1 MLTETN
7 FVSPTCWGER
17 EIKGPV
23 HLFRERL
30 LLRSFRPML
39 PSGRVLDAGCGSGSL
54 AMELC
59 RLGYDVEA
67 VEQSA
72 EFVNM
77 VRERIAS
84 MGMES
89 SLSVQSGSVTSLP
102 FDDEFFD
109 GLVSGEVLEHL
120 APESGGDEAAVA
132 EFRRVLRPG
141 GACVI
146 SVPLNPDLWDES
158 DEWGRPRKTVH
169 EGRIS
174 CPLRRKRVY
183 RQCDENL
190 GFPLGRLYHRA
201 LFGPWLRRTS
211 GVPSGEVDGRADTK
225 AASNRFL
232 VGMVAGVLRFDE
244 LFSKCSWGRG
254 IVLSAVKS

>member
-1 MLTETN
+1 M
-7 FVSPTCWGER
+7 P
-17 EIKGPV
+17 
-23 HLFRERL
+23 
-30 LLRSFRPML
+30 
-39 PSGRVLDAGCGSGSL
+39 DAGAEAWL
-54 AMELC
+54 MELC

-158 DEWGRPRKTVH
+158 DEWAGHVKRYTK
-169 EGRIS
+169 EGLVALFGERGFIVS
-174 CPLRRKRVY
+174 ATKIW
-183 RQCDENL
+183 

>member
-1 MLTETN
+1 M
-7 FVSPTCWGER
+7 PRTCWGSR

-39 PSGRVLDAGCGSGSL
+39 PAGRVLDAGCGSGSL
-54 AMELC
+54 AIELC
-59 RLGYDVEA
+59 TLGYEVEA
-67 VEQSA
+67 VEQSE

-77 VRERIAS
+77 VREKIAS
-84 MGMES
+84 LDVES
-89 SLSVQSGSVTSLP
+89 PLSVQSGSVTSLP

-109 GLVSGEVLEHL
+109 GLVSGEVLEHV
-120 APESGGDEAAVA
+120 APECGGDEAAVA

-146 SVPLNPDLWDES
+146 SVPLNPNLWDES
-158 DEWGRPRKTVH
+158 DEWAGHVKRYTK
-169 EGRIS
+169 EGLITLFIERGFVVNATKIW
-174 CPLRRKRVY
+174 
-183 RQCDENL
+183 

-201 LFGPWLRRTS
+201 LFGPWLRKTS
-211 GVPSGEVDGRADTK
+211 AVPRGEVDGRADTK

-244 LFSKCSWGRG
+244 LFSNCSWGRG